1 MLLRPGSFPFS
12 LSINHHCTRQ
22 CPRNDPSARDSQ
34 LCPWGA
40 LSVTAL
46 RSSASSFGDDF
57 RKEILL
63 LLPLWSSKA
72 RCIQRGASHP
82 RTGMQSI
89 PVGQAEQAAF
99 LLQAVLVPRAAASIL
114 PCPLASG
121 SLPSHS
127 LMSCNTTCVADTGHF
142 GLELGPVTLFILS
155 RSWCF

>member
-1 MLLRPGSFPFS
+1 MPLRPGSFPFS

-22 CPRNDPSARDSQ
+22 CPRNDPSTRDSQ
-34 LCPWGA
+34 LCPWGP

-46 RSSASSFGDDF
+46 RSSASSFGGDF
-57 RKEILL
+57 RKEIWL

-114 PCPLASG
+114 PCRLAAG
-121 SLPSHS
+121 SLPTPH
-127 LMSCNTTCVADTGHF
+127 LLQHHLCC
-142 GLELGPVTLFILS
+142 
-155 RSWCF
+155 

>member
-1 MLLRPGSFPFS
+1 MPLRPGSFPFS

-22 CPRNDPSARDSQ
+22 CPGNDPSTRDSQ
-34 LCPWGA
+34 LCPWGP

-46 RSSASSFGDDF
+46 RSSASSFAGDF
-57 RKEILL
+57 RKEIWL

-82 RTGMQSI
+82 CTGMQSI

-114 PCPLASG
+114 PCPLAAG
-121 SLPSHS
+121 SLPTPH
-127 LMSCNTTCVADTGHF
+127 LLQHHLCC
-142 GLELGPVTLFILS
+142 
-155 RSWCF
+155 